1 MSDYNKPIIVIS
13 KCLGFDNCKYDGS
26 IENNEFIEKLKKYV
40 KVIPI
45 CPEIEC
51 GLQIHHSKLRIVE
64 NNNKEELLIP
74 NEDLNLTQEMHDFS
88 NKFLNK
94 LTNVDGFILK
104 SKSPICALKDAKVY
118 DTLEKGCAIKR
129 EHGFFTKE
137 IIKQYP
143 YIPIEDEHRLNNFKI
158 REHFLSRIFI
168 LSDFRL
174 IKKSFNFESLKS
186 FHLKNTLLF
195 LSYSQKHSKLLD
207 NLIYSDKIEDIN
219 ILFKEYEFYLNRLLE
234 KAPRYTSNIN
244 VLMKSLEQFGDK
256 ISTEELQFLW
266 TTIDKYKNGYIPFTV
281 PLYLVKSYVVRFELY
296 NLLDQ
301 SFFMPYPE
309 DLIILND

>member
-1 MSDYNKPIIVIS
+1 M
-13 KCLGFDNCKYDGS
+13 
-26 IENNEFIEKLKKYV
+26 
-40 KVIPI
+40 
-45 CPEIEC
+45 
-51 GLQIHHSKLRIVE
+51 
-64 NNNKEELLIP
+64 
-74 NEDLNLTQEMHDFS
+74 LNL
-88 NKFLNK
+88 NL
-94 LTNVDGFILK
+94 
-104 SKSPICALKDAKVY
+104 
-118 DTLEKGCAIKR
+118 
-129 EHGFFTKE
+129 
-137 IIKQYP
+137 
-143 YIPIEDEHRLNNFKI
+143 
-158 REHFLSRIFI
+158 HFV
-168 LSDFRL
+168 
-174 IKKSFNFESLKS
+174 LKS

-195 LSYSQKHSKLLD
+195 LSYSQKYSKLLD
-207 NLIYSDKIEDIN
+207 NLIYSDKIEDIT

-309 DLIILND
+309 DLIILNH

>member
-118 DTLEKGCAIKR
+118 DTLEK
-129 EHGFFTKE
+129 
-137 IIKQYP
+137 
-143 YIPIEDEHRLNNFKI
+143 
-158 REHFLSRIFI
+158 
-168 LSDFRL
+168 
-174 IKKSFNFESLKS
+174 
-186 FHLKNTLLF
+186 
-195 LSYSQKHSKLLD
+195 
-207 NLIYSDKIEDIN
+207 
-219 ILFKEYEFYLNRLLE
+219 
-234 KAPRYTSNIN
+234 APRYTSNIN

-309 DLIILND
+309 DLIILNH